1 MNLFQQREQHVGLI
15 AEANGLTYETTGK
28 KQASKGRD
36 TIVRRA
42 FANDRIPQKKKSSS
56 IDKVIIPS
64 PYFNVLPIRAS
75 GCGILM

>member
-36 TIVRRA
+36 TIRRA
-42 FANDRIPQKKKSSS
+42 FANDKILQKKKVVQLTRLLFHRRTSMFYRYVHRVVGS
-56 IDKVIIPS
+56 
-64 PYFNVLPIRAS
+64 
-75 GCGILM
+75 

>member
-1 MNLFQQREQHVGLI
+1 MNLFQQREQQVGLI

-28 KQASKGRD
+28 KQASKGRG
-36 TIVRRA
+36 TVRRA
-42 FANDRIPQKKKSSS
+42 FANDKIPEKKKGSS

-64 PYFNVLPIRAS
+64 SYFNVLPIRAS